1 MDELVK
7 LAYSMRKKSYNKGS
21 LILKQGDRVDSVA
34 ILKKGSVKI
43 VHKMNKQ
50 RANKSLPYNGRKE
63 SIISNSSKA
72 AVETVEVS
80 VDIAEVG
87 PSDLL
92 AVVEA
97 MINSKK
103 MRNNVFAQNPTEAF
117 FVQTNMFISF
127 LKHEKKTLAYLEK
140 LGKETSFSFF
150 LHFCGCLHGII
161 LLSGETAQMGSTEK
175 RLCIK
180 VCIHYAIIS
189 TKESRKDVQ
198 LCIVTRF
205 YTVRKRIIIT
215 KY

>member
-1 MDELVK
+1 MFLSSNQIEYLKGSLLFNEWPMDELVK

-34 ILKKGSVKI
+34 LLKKGSAKI

-50 RANKSLPYNGRKE
+50 RSNKSLPYNGRKE

-72 AVETVEVS
+72 AVETIEVS

-92 AVVEA
+92 GVVEA

-103 MRNNVFAQNPTEAF
+103 MRNDAFAQNPTEAF
-117 FVQTNMFISF
+117 FVQTKMFMSF

-140 LGKETSFSFF
+140 LGKETYSFF
-150 LHFCGCLHGII
+150 FPF
-161 LLSGETAQMGSTEK
+161 
-175 RLCIK
+175 
-180 VCIHYAIIS
+180 IS
-189 TKESRKDVQ
+189 IDA
-198 LCIVTRF
+198 
-205 YTVRKRIIIT
+205 
-215 KY
+215 